1 MKENKPLYYI
11 PNTVQIGCTTK
22 LPERILESVCRT
34 SEMDKIGIP
43 SCRFMLN
50 KWTDM
55 NLFERMTGFRPTN
68 MVNKEKEIKKML
80 TGSVFE
86 IDNVPT
92 SGFKLIDIQNN
103 SLYNYVGYL
112 TYGKL
117 FAYIYDP
124 RGFIFCVEFS
134 DFWKSLSKNNISIGE
149 DKTISGS
156 FLYSWKQIY
165 PYSNNINLTLINEN
179 DMVSTYEYDILK
191 ESDLIDNRKENP
203 GIKSKDFVPGTVYD
217 YNNNGKI
224 ERVLFVGKYNMY
236 SLTALKNFYNET
248 FGGNLLR
255 TKESLNY
262 KDSYIY
268 IYTTS
273 KCNLDKDRYDEFIK
287 LMDKSKKYNVFLT
300 LSPVYSWCHND
311 YTNMMSVKN
320 NPDKDDFHIFSY
332 LYNMKFLNGGV
343 NMIKISDNQ
352 DICLDKSINAINPDP
367 SKYQF
372 KTIVNRMNDKI
383 SVIDKHV
390 AYIKSKFDGKT
401 TDEIIYIVEN
411 LDVNEA
417 KKNGFFR

>member
-1 MKENKPLYYI
+1 MQEKKPLYYI

-22 LPERILESVCRT
+22 LSDQVLESVCRT
-34 SEMDKIGIP
+34 SEMYKVGIP

-86 IDNVPT
+86 IENVPT
-92 SGFKLIDIQNN
+92 SGFKLIDIKNN
-103 SLYNYVGYL
+103 SLYHQANYL
-112 TYGKL
+112 SYGKI

-134 DFWKSLSKNNISIGE
+134 DFWKMLSRNNISIDK

-156 FLYSWKQIY
+156 FLYSWQEIY
-165 PYSNNINLTLINEN
+165 PYSNNINLSLINEN
-179 DMVSTYEYDILK
+179 DMVSTDEYDILK
-191 ESDLIDNRKENP
+191 ESDMIDNRKENP
-203 GIKSKDFVPGTVYD
+203 GIKTKDFVPGTVYD
-217 YNNNGKI
+217 YNNNGEI
-224 ERVLFVGKYNMY
+224 VRVLFVGKYNMY

-248 FGGNLLR
+248 FGGNLLNV
-255 TKESLNY
+255 KESCFY
-262 KDSYIY
+262 KGHHNWGYNDPKYRLSE
-268 IYTTS
+268 
-273 KCNLDKDRYDEFIK
+273 DQYDDFIK
-287 LMDKSKKYNVFLT
+287 LMDKSKTRNVFLT
-300 LSPVYSWCHND
+300 LSPVQSWCGND
-311 YTNMMSVKN
+311 YKNMMSVKN
-320 NPDKDDFHIFSY
+320 NPDKNDFHIFSY

-343 NMIKISDNQ
+343 NMVKISDNQ
-352 DICLDKSINAINPDP
+352 DICLDKSRSVINIDQ

-372 KTIVNRMNDKI
+372 ETIVNGMNDKI

-401 TDEIIYIVEN
+401 TDEIIDIVKN
-411 LDVNEA
+411 LDVDEA
-417 KKNGFFR
+417 KKNGFFH